1 MSFLSENIDITS
13 YMCYNHTSS
22 LKPILCQMFVF
33 LKSISRVIDN
43 NYTREEKSAC
53 FLVFVTRKF
62 STYAFMKQKKKK
74 LKIIIPIIVGLFL
87 LILILTPSNPPPTT
101 TYNEFL
107 TKVEA
112 GQVKT
117 VKIIFKDATFVYEDI
132 DGNQYTTDNPKTETF
147 KEELLLKDVEV
158 IEDTGVSTSVIVSL
172 VSTLIYVGLIYI
184 LAKKLIPSIDT
195 AEIVTSVPNIN
206 FDSVAG
212 HKELRSDLTFIVDYL
227 KNPKKYHEIGARM
240 PKGIILCGPP
250 GTGKTLTAKAIA
262 GTAGVPFFYMSGSDF
277 VELYVGNG
285 ARKVRKLYKKAKES
299 APCIV
304 FIDEIDAVGGNRDNQ
319 TNNDEGRQTLNALL
333 AELDGFT
340 GNRGYSYY
348 GGLQNKLK
356 YLTQRLSVLVD
367 STKQILLC
375 HCQKKKIVGNIKS
388 SRKSEKTFSSDI
400 NWEEIAAM
408 TVNLS
413 GAAIEAILNE
423 AAFIA
428 ASSNKKE
435 IIFEDIERAFYKM
448 ILKGDWKENQ
458 ASRDRKELEIVA
470 WHEAGHAL
478 ATKLLTNDSVPKV
491 TILSSTSGAG
501 GITFRTP
508 QNNRL
513 ASKQYMK
520 SLIKVLYSGRIA
532 ESIFLESEDEVTTGA
547 SNDIEQATLL
557 IQKYISSY
565 GMDDEIGLI
574 NLSAFKTFDNEI
586 IIKKASEIAKELYGD
601 RKIT

>member
-1 MSFLSENIDITS
+1 M
-13 YMCYNHTSS
+13 
-22 LKPILCQMFVF
+22 
-33 LKSISRVIDN
+33 
-43 NYTREEKSAC
+43 
-53 FLVFVTRKF
+53 LVFCLCDSKNS

-172 VSTLIYVGLIYI
+172 VSTLIYAGLIYV
-184 LAKKLIPSIDT
+184 LFKKLIPSINT

-212 HKELRSDLTFIVDYL
+212 HKELKSDLAFIVDYL
-227 KNPKKYHEIGARM
+227 ENPKKYHEIGARM

-340 GNRGYSYY
+340 GTEGI
-348 GGLQNKLK
+348 LTMAATNKLEI
-356 YLTQRLSVLVD
+356 LD
-367 STKQILLC
+367 SALIRPGRFDKQI
-375 HCQKKKIVGNIKS
+375 IVPLPEKEDRLEILKVHAKG
-388 SRKSEKTFSSDI
+388 KTFSSDI

-586 IIKKASEIAKELYGD
+586 IIKKASEIAKELYGEAEKLLKD
-601 RKIT
+601 NYDKLSRIANRLIEKETISEKELDALINFDGDEANIENLSLDAKE